1 MGTKAT
7 GVFKEVRYKAETTWG
22 VPAGTSDGKQLRRVT
37 VDFNPTA
44 ESYSSSEINTTF
56 QNVDTRLGVRG
67 ADGSLNG
74 ELSPGS
80 YSDFFEAILAKDF
93 VSVVGAVNATLSITT
108 SGTNF
113 IITRSD
119 VDGDFLEDGIKVGHV
134 VRMTGSHLNL
144 ANVNNNCLVLAVTD
158 TQLTVKVLSGVSLV
172 PENNKQDS
180 NVTPVGKQSYIP
192 KSSHTDKSFTV
203 EQWYSD
209 IEESEVFTGMKVG
222 SIDIQLPS
230 TGIVTADFSFMG
242 KGLTQGSQTQYFV
255 NPSDISSTGV
265 LTAVQGALIVA
276 GVSSACVTDANINIE
291 RTMEPAT
298 CVGSNFNSEI
308 FVGKINVTGS
318 LSLYF
323 ADDVMRKKFVDETD
337 SSLILV
343 LTTGQEKTSDFIS
356 IVIPK
361 VKFTSFSHA
370 DSETG
375 IISSL
380 DFTALFNPN
389 TATGL
394 IESTI
399 LIQDSQA

>member
-7 GVFKEVRYKAETTWG
+7 GVFKEVRYKTETTWG
-22 VPAGTSDGKQLRRVT
+22 TPAGTSDGKQLRRVT
-37 VDFNPTA
+37 ADFNPTA

-80 YSDFFEAILAKDF
+80 YSDFFAAVLAKDF
-93 VSVVGAVNATLSITT
+93 VSVVGADDATLTIAT

-113 IITRSD
+113 TITRSD
-119 VDGDFLEDGIKVGHV
+119 VSGDFLEDGIKVGHV
-134 VRMTGSHLNL
+134 VRMTGVNLNT
-144 ANVNNNCLVLAVTD
+144 ANVDNNCLVLAATS

-172 PENNKQDS
+172 AESNKAAS
-180 NVTPVGKQSYIP
+180 NLTPVGKHSYIP
-192 KSSHTDKSFTV
+192 KTSHTDKSFTV

-209 IEESEVFTGMKVG
+209 IEESELFTGMKVG
-222 SIDIQLPS
+222 SIGIQLPA

-242 KGLTQGSQTQYFV
+242 RGLTQGSQTQYFV
-255 NPSDISSTGV
+255 NPSDISSTGI
-265 LTAVQGALIVA
+265 LTAVQGALIVD
-276 GVSSACVTDANINIE
+276 GVNSACITDASINIE

-323 ADDVMRKKFVDETD
+323 SDDIIREKFTDETD

-375 IISSL
+375 IVSSL

-389 TATGL
+389 TTTGL

-399 LIQDSQA
+399 LVQDSQA